1 MAEKKRWSLRAINK
15 EIETILAN
23 GIDVP
28 DEYDESGRLI
38 TIITEDDKFLGDA
51 LDALELAR
59 DVKIENIGVYQLQLK
74 AKSQEL
80 DDEIKRLTA
89 WKKRIDNR
97 WSWLNW
103 YCLEEMI
110 RSGVQK
116 VAGKFVTVSV
126 RKSPVS
132 ATYAKNI
139 DDTPNVD
146 EIDSR
151 YIRTFTEF
159 KVDKKSALD
168 AYRQALKVHVET
180 GGNADN
186 FQFEV
191 KGFLFHNRNNHLSV
205 K

>member
-1 MAEKKRWSLRAINK
+1 MAEKKRWSLRAINEK
-15 EIETILAN
+15 IEAICAN

-28 DEYDESGRLI
+28 DEYDESGKLI

-59 DVKIENIGVYQLQLK
+59 DDKIENIGVYQLQLK

-89 WKKRIDNR
+89 WKKRVDNR

-132 ATYAKNI
+132 ATFLENI
-139 DDTPNVD
+139 DGEPDVNQ
-146 EIDSR
+146 IDPK
-151 YIRTFTEF
+151 FVKTEVRH
-159 KVDKKSALD
+159 KVDRAGAIRHFK
-168 AYRQALKVHVET
+168 QT
-180 GGNADN
+180 GEIPEGLTFNTD
-186 FQFEV
+186 
-191 KGFLFHNRNNHLSV
+191 KRHLHIG
-205 K
+205 